1 MPLQDLTPQLRTRL
15 NHTERAVGWFVFL
28 ATILLLFGFGYY
40 LYHAAERKGWFLM
53 QARFYTY
60 VNNATDLKVGAPV
73 YLMGFEV
80 GEVTGIVAEPPRTK
94 HNVRIDFVV
103 KQVNQTGKTPVPY
116 FSYVW
121 YQGSYVKVNSSG
133 FLGKNGL
140 EITRGTNGYS
150 IYITRPLQTLTLAEA
165 ASVPDPANWRLAENL
180 FYPGTNVIAVPVFT
194 SFTNFALIAE
204 LKPETLPAVH
214 IVGKPR
220 KHISAVWDD
229 AAQRYRQYDEHNDDP
244 TNAYELPVAESP
256 ALADQLQAVVAQ
268 VQQALPN
275 VLALT
280 NKLGIVLDNAANATS
295 NLNLTIAATQPLVHN
310 FTAISG
316 DLRGSGALGAWVVGT
331 NGVFQLDG
339 ALTNVNALLAS
350 TDTNLDQLTE
360 QIGLTLIN
368 VADITSNLSVQ
379 VRANSNLLWGISKTI
394 TDSDDFIQG
403 LKRHWLL
410 RSAFKT
416 KATKQPA
423 LKNPPPTQAK

>member
-275 VLALT
+275 ILALT

-295 NLNLTIAATQPLVHN
+295 NLNL
-310 FTAISG
+310 
-316 DLRGSGALGAWVVGT
+316 T

-368 VADITSNLSVQ
+368 VADITSNLSAQ

-410 RSAFKT
+410 RSAFKA